1 MERRRGGRPPFNAS
15 TCILHGEEG
24 GREGEENWLRV
35 LSAATTQL
43 RFDLY
48 QQGANFAISR
58 GNRCSSARFC
68 IMRSPLTLA
77 SRNRR
82 RLGACLRAL
91 LDRRPIKGS
100 RIMRRLEFLFFFF
113 EAESKITHVARVFL
127 RFWILSRIY
136 PWKFEILNI

>member
-15 TCILHGEEG
+15 TCILHGDEG

-113 EAESKITHVARVFL
+113 GAESKITYVARIFL

-136 PWKFEILNI
+136 PRKFEILNI